1 MFLPESMS
9 RIVIVGANSCIDE
22 TTEVLYDLE
31 SIHLIDQTVDA
42 DEGFTLG
49 TPRPYS
55 SKAAERLLKV
65 RGMEKD
71 LGINKHT
78 KTIPISESEIRSQI
92 TSDSVESIE
101 KEVRICLD
109 RRNDLNQRITDLNAK
124 KKNLELLAR
133 LPIDLDMYAGYRTI
147 SSLVGTVE
155 ADPTKALAD
164 MGEVYASI
172 DKKQGSIVAVFVKNE
187 DKMKAQSILSEHGF
201 SEIVV
206 PEGKGSP
213 KAALDAVNTD
223 LEASNKELEVVQ
235 KETEVLFEK
244 HKHFLRASDEELAAE
259 TEKGTLPIR
268 IATTKYTF
276 VIDAWVPT
284 PEAAKVKEI
293 IEAKVSGV
301 YVEIEEDRDRRQ
313 KSSDEAET
321 RFKTVPTK
329 MRHGKTTALF
339 EYPTKMMS
347 IPKYNEVDP
356 TVLISIFLPLFFGF
370 MVGDV
375 GYAIPFIILGAY
387 GLKFSKNPDWR
398 AIATVLFFGG
408 IWAFIFGFFFFG
420 EALGMHFIGHYEE
433 GAVTYTWA
441 GLLGL
446 DNLDNFFGSFL
457 MNGHGVGKIDA
468 EYVGMLLRLS
478 VYVGIVHLFIGYV
491 VAIYNKTV
499 QLGFKHGFLE
509 KGGPFLIFI
518 GVVLLGFA
526 LGFMLIMTDHA
537 LIEPLHFLGLD
548 LSIAL
553 SFTDD
558 QLLYILGAGI
568 AIIAVGA
575 VLVAKS
581 EGAMSILIETVDAFG
596 NILSY
601 TRLVAIGMSK
611 AGMALAFNYI
621 AIGMIAGISPDP
633 AVAGSSGILL
643 VIIGFIL
650 FCVLHLMIWTLAILS
665 GGLHALRL
673 QLVEFMIKFYEG
685 EGTEFTPLK
694 FKHIKTISN
703 KNVKEA

>member
-22 TTEVLYDLE
+22 TTEVLYELE
-31 SIHLIDQTVDA
+31 SVHLIDQTVDA

-55 SKAAERLLKV
+55 PKTAERLLKV

-78 KTIPISESEIRSQI
+78 KTVPISESEIRSQI

-101 KEVRICLD
+101 KEVRAVLD
-109 RRNDLNQRITDLNAK
+109 KRNDLNQRITELNAK

-133 LPIDLDMYAGYRTI
+133 LPIDLDMYSGYQTI
-147 SSLVGTVE
+147 SAMVGFVE
-155 ADPTKALAD
+155 KDPTAALGDNA
-164 MGEVYASI
+164 EVFISTV
-172 DKKQGSIVAVFVKNE
+172 KNEGTLVAVFAKNT
-187 DKMKAQSILSEHGF
+187 DKSKVQVVLSENGF
-201 SEIVV
+201 SEIPI
-206 PEGKGSP
+206 PEGTGTIE
-213 KAALDAVNTD
+213 AALGAVNIE
-223 LEASNKELEVVQ
+223 LETLSKELEVVE

-244 HKHFLRASDEELAAE
+244 HKHFLRASDEELAADA
-259 TEKGTLPIR
+259 EKGTLPVR
-268 IATTKYTF
+268 IGTTKYTF

-284 PEAAKVKEI
+284 PEVEKVKET
-293 IEAKVSGV
+293 IEAKVKGV
-301 YVEIEEDRDRRQ
+301 YVEIEENRGRKQ
-313 KSSDEAET
+313 HESDEAET
-321 RFKTVPTK
+321 RFQTVPTK
-329 MRHGKTTALF
+329 MKHGKTTKLF

-387 GLKFSKNPDWR
+387 GLKFAKNPDWR

-420 EALGMHFIGHYEE
+420 EALGMHFVGEPE
-433 GAVTYTWA
+433 AGAVVFTWQS
-441 GLLGL
+441 LLGL
-446 DNLDNFFGSFL
+446 DNLDNFFGAFL
-457 MNGHGVGKIDA
+457 WNGHGVGKIDA

-478 VYVGIVHLFIGYV
+478 VYVGVVHLAIGYI
-491 VAIYNKTV
+491 VALYNKTV
-499 QLGFKHGFLE
+499 QHGFKHGFLE
-509 KGGPFLIFI
+509 KGGPFIIFI
-518 GVVLLGFA
+518 GVVLVGYSLGFT
-526 LGFMLIMTDHA
+526 LIMK
-537 LIEPLHFLGLD
+537 
-548 LSIAL
+548 
-553 SFTDD
+553 
-558 QLLYILGAGI
+558 QLTFDEVLPVLGAGI
-568 AIIAVGA
+568 AMIAVGA

-621 AIGMIAGISPDP
+621 AIGMIAGVDP
-633 AVAGSSGILL
+633 AAGGSAGIIM
-643 VIIGFIL
+643 VIIGFLI

-685 EGTEFTPLK
+685 EGVEFNPLK
-694 FKHIKTISN
+694 LKHIKTISS
-703 KNVKEA
+703 KNVNEA

>member
-22 TTEVLYDLE
+22 TVEVLYDLE
-31 SIHLIDQTVDA
+31 NIHLIDQTVDA

-65 RGMEKD
+65 RAMEKD

-78 KTIPISESEIRSQI
+78 KTNPISESEIRSQI
-92 TSDSVESIE
+92 TSDGVESVE
-101 KEVRICLD
+101 KEVKVVLD
-109 RRNDLNQRITDLNAK
+109 KRNDLNQRITDLNAK

-133 LPIDLDMYAGYRTI
+133 LPIDLDMYSGYKSITCM
-147 SSLVGTVE
+147 VGTVE
-155 ADPTKALAD
+155 RDPTQAIGE
-164 MGEVYASI
+164 MGEVYASM
-172 DKKQGSIVAVFVKNE
+172 DKKEGSVVAVFVKN
-187 DKMKAQSILSEHGF
+187 DDRNKAQNILSEQGF
-201 SEIVV
+201 SEIAV
-206 PEGKGSP
+206 PEGKGSA
-213 KAALDAVNTD
+213 KSALNDANIQLDT
-223 LEASNKELEVVQ
+223 LNKELEVVQ

-244 HKHFLRASDEELAAE
+244 HKEFLRASEEELAAE

-268 IATTKYTF
+268 IATTEYTF

-284 PEAAKVKEI
+284 NEVEKVKQTVES
-293 IEAKVSGV
+293 KVSGA
-301 YVEIEEDRDRRQ
+301 YVSIEENRDRKQ
-313 KSSDEAET
+313 ATSEAAET
-321 RFKTVPTK
+321 RFQTVPTK
-329 MRHGKTTALF
+329 MRHGNVTKLF

-356 TVLISIFLPLFFGF
+356 TVLIAIFLPLFFGF

-387 GLKFSKNPDWR
+387 GLKFAKNPDWR

-408 IWAFIFGFFFFG
+408 IWAFVFGFFLFG
-420 EALGMHFIGHYEE
+420 EALGMHFIGEYEA

-446 DNLDNFFGSFL
+446 DHLHEFFEQFL

-478 VYVGIVHLFIGYV
+478 VYVGVVHLFIGYV
-491 VAIYNKTV
+491 VAIYNKSV
-499 QLGFKHGFLE
+499 QHGFKHGFFE
-509 KGGPFLIFI
+509 KGGPLLIFI
-518 GVVLLGFA
+518 GVVFVGFA
-526 LGFMLIMTDHA
+526 LGFMLIMQDYS
-537 LIEPLHFLGLD
+537 LIEPIKFLGLD
-548 LSIAL
+548 MSIYL
-553 SFTDD
+553 SFTMD
-558 QLLYILGAGI
+558 QLMIFLGIGLAFIL
-568 AIIAVGA
+568 VGA
-575 VLVAKS
+575 VLVARS

-633 AVAGSSGILL
+633 AVAGDGGILMI
-643 VIIGFIL
+643 IIGFIL

-685 EGTEFTPLK
+685 EGTEFSPLK

-703 KNVKEA
+703 KDIKEA